1 MRTITENLFNRLLA
15 QAQEAELQGLS
26 KIAEGLTDQI
36 EKNSHLVRKDDSFYL
51 YNEEEF
57 RNDLNSQL
65 WNIIIRAADFYGVGK
80 FDAVV
85 TQELIDKT
93 AQILVEDFC
102 NTVGINHG
110 VGAYEE
116 NVPGELIGRV
126 DIEITEE

>member
-26 KIAEGLTDQI
+26 KIAEGLTNQI

-57 RNDLNSQL
+57 RNDLNSQF
-65 WNIIIRAADFYGVGK
+65 WNIIVRAADFYGVRK

-102 NTVGINHG
+102 NIVGINHG

-116 NVPGELIGRV
+116 NVPGELTGRV

>member
-26 KIAEGLTDQI
+26 RIAEGLTDQI

-51 YNEEEF
+51 YNEKEF

-65 WNIIIRAADFYGVGK
+65 WSIIVRAADFYGIRK
-80 FDAVV
+80 FDAAI

-93 AQILVEDFC
+93 AQNLVEDFC
-102 NTVGINHG
+102 NVIGINHG

-116 NVPGELIGRV
+116 NVPGELIGKI
-126 DIEITEE
+126 DIEITED